1 MLSNEIFH
9 IMKES
14 NIERFTFKGD
24 SITLI
29 QGDNPELAFVISFIS
44 PIVVGLTLAIIN
56 TFIIIPYVIQ
66 IAAIICIL
74 VCLFTLF
81 FRIHKVTYEVSLSSP
96 ITSGYG
102 PFIKKVGTSDYRKK
116 ILDEN
121 TFAALSKSERSNF
134 ICSLREEVKKRS
146 EVKEEILYIKD
157 FLSGIKM
164 KIKAEKE
171 VSEIN

>member
-1 MLSNEIFH
+1 MLSQETFH

-29 QGDNPELAFVISFIS
+29 QSDIPELAFVISFIL
-44 PIVVGLTLAIIN
+44 PIVVGFTLAFIN
-56 TFIIIPYVIQ
+56 TFIVPFSFQ
-66 IAAIICIL
+66 IGVLISIL
-74 VCLFTLF
+74 VCLLTLF
-81 FRIHKVTYEVSLSSP
+81 FPLYRVTYEVSLSSP

-121 TFAALSKSERSNF
+121 TFATLSKSERSNF
-134 ICSLREEVKKRS
+134 ICSLREEVKKRN
-146 EVKEEILYIKD
+146 EAQEEILYIKD
-157 FLSGIKM
+157 LLSGIKM